1 MTKARGLLIV
11 GLLLCAK
18 PGFAGEIVLDGITW
32 NTIGIVELITGSID
46 LPRGEA
52 PGTPTVPVG
61 PSPTGGDQQWLLLE
75 SGDNN
80 PLSASVGALEA
91 FFGMNAGFLTNLGYS
106 SGAGIMRDFVLP
118 EGAELTFDTTFV
130 TADIFANDA
139 AMFVMDSD
147 GMVIHSAHFPEDG
160 SIVNIAWSE
169 DGGPLLPGTYSIGLA
184 VLNNQGSCCSS
195 FLGAD
200 NFRIGDT
207 PLGELEPVPE
217 PATLLLLTA
226 GWGTAVVSRRY
237 FAGRKER

>member
-11 GLLLCAK
+11 GLLLCAS
-18 PGFAGEIVLDGITW
+18 PSFAAVITLDGVEW
-32 NTIGIVELITGSID
+32 QTIGIVDSITGTIN
-46 LPRGEA
+46 LPRGEDE
-52 PGTPTVPVG
+52 PITVSVG
-61 PSPTGGDQQWLLLE
+61 PSPTGGNQQWLLLE
-75 SGDNN
+75 SGNES
-80 PLSASVGALEA
+80 PLSASVGALEG
-91 FFGMNAGFLTNLGYS
+91 FFGMSSGFLSSRGYF

-118 EGAELTFDTTFV
+118 AGGDLRFDATFV

-147 GMVIHSAHFPEDG
+147 GEVIASAHFDETG
-160 SIVNIAWSE
+160 IVNTGWFE
-169 DGGPLLPGTYSIGLA
+169 TGGPLLPGTYSIGLA
-184 VLNNQGSCCSS
+184 VLNDFDTCCSS
-195 FLGAD
+195 YLGVD